1 MGKNIQKVQDMV
13 DGNYKSK
20 IQIGTHI
27 EKDVHANRKVGDIWT
42 DSDGDQWEQKEGY
55 RSKVSTLAAKGLGDN
70 CPDCKKLIVKGW
82 DKDSYKWNKR
92 CYYCQIDHEAESP
105 RNIQGVDHINKEMD
119 KHTKNIIERGDNY
132 IKGWLKEKE
141 IYEKEAKEEK
151 VFDKAVANAL
161 ANENVEMTINKNK
174 TMTK

>member
-105 RNIQGVDHINKEMD
+105 RNIQGVDHQPGLSPNPI
-119 KHTKNIIERGDNY
+119 
-132 IKGWLKEKE
+132 LKSS
-141 IYEKEAKEEK
+141 
-151 VFDKAVANAL
+151 AL
-161 ANENVEMTINKNK
+161 MRRIQVVRPASTLAAPAENLSRHS
-174 TMTK
+174 